1 MSENGLNSLQL
12 ISLSKLTVD
21 KDREFKGFNSDNG
34 LKTSK
39 EITSNKSAKVIGYEH
54 NNAKGNIGNVINVF
68 DLHKQTIGTPINV
81 PIMNPMVGNKINN
94 TNNLSFTPA
103 TIGVKDDF
111 FKVDGYTR
119 EDIVRYKKK
128 MESVM
133 EGNGALFSLDME
145 TMGVNPRLDPG
156 APKLNKE
163 NYAITELSLWKT
175 TYDTTEN
182 KWVREKVKS
191 VYSRPNSND
200 FYASMILKDGTANS
214 DTAVMLDRIAG
225 YSGKGSIV
233 KNPQTGQ
240 YEVRRWAKN
249 VDVTSEQN
257 ITNGIKN
264 LKNLP
269 ARGSAQNVSEMKDF
283 METVTSVL
291 GNESNILTSKNG
303 LMFDLPHLIGESYN
317 LGIDKTTTIDPFL
330 DSLKTGHFDLQ
341 IIRPQLASKKTYEK
355 AQKLRAEGVD
365 VTDSLALENL
375 NKINTYGDKALGEEI
390 ERTFGGDIAHTADY
404 DTFMTTIE
412 SIKVYEDAKDELAIF
427 ESSSMKAMDLNEKS
441 KFIANG
447 KFVADKNS
455 YHFKIEDG
463 RVNSYNSSILTRDQ
477 VYNLKVSK
485 IKSIDEINDVIKSN
499 QDIAKELNKVG
510 ASFEDVSGKYM
521 IELEASD
528 NPKDKVLMFYDDI
541 EGFQK
546 NMIDSNLL
554 SQINETEYNQW
565 SNRVSRNHNDLDDLR
580 KEMEGHGTSTSWKQV
595 DRLESYV
602 NQYNDLQHNRVQDGD
617 ISRTLTKEEIN
628 TILKGESVSI
638 NGTEYNADN
647 LLSHLSNGFVDD
659 TGEYVGNVSS
669 EKLKSFRLMY
679 DDLEK
684 NADLYSNLLEEGR
697 KNVNGGYINTYE
709 GDDKISLAFDEQL
722 DKNQL
727 DDLSLTFGA
736 SIDQIEQDILNS
748 KTDSEKLKYAINKD
762 EELLNIYNSK
772 VKKAKAKVL
781 QGDAEKLVEKFSSKK
796 DYKEMLKEVVL
807 SSDEEEKLMKKA
819 FKERYREAFDVDSKT
834 VNALLKDSKELFNRN
849 ALTSLDILTP
859 DDGYTAIKFNNKADY
874 IEDLKRNINMRVRDE
889 YKDKAASNRDR
900 LIYADDIAGNLKTRG
915 LLSEEDFDIIQ
926 QADNVQSKSALIGE
940 KLFHNKEQA
949 KAIVETSLK
958 DIKGIDTFEDAIL
971 AGNDGLKNLYN
982 PKIVNDEDFAKA
994 RPFVENVSMQPKWY
1008 RDTRSIMGKP
1018 LSEHVKRLKISTK
1031 DIVKEQA
1038 GKVTPDV
1045 TLIGYSSSKKA
1056 QEDIANSFKGM
1067 YEKLGWEDKHV
1078 DIFKDLY
1085 KHTSIDSQI
1094 QMKGS
1099 SDKQNLSKF
1108 IVNDGKDYHLLISA
1122 NEKLTKQKI
1131 ANGETIEEI
1140 AKSVATFKLP
1150 KIEKSHGAVMIS
1162 QSDIAKKTLS
1172 TSIIP
1177 VQKNNAVH
1185 YKHFDTVQEVLT
1197 GIKDSLPYVK
1207 ERLEDRDYI
1216 SANRRLNKAWRDINE
1231 SKSLTASTYKYV
1243 EKDGQLA
1250 IEFVYGINRA
1260 DVAKADLINH
1270 TGIIYELDSVLNKS
1284 TSLKD
1289 KFYSLF
1295 STNGTI
1301 DEPKKLQDKLA
1312 KLTRDIADHKEKGKP
1327 SYKKHITDLGTDGT
1341 KISVFLRNNIEEIS
1355 KTLLDDK
1362 DFMDSRGKD
1371 IRDYLETMAEKGNVA
1386 IISKPTEAGKG
1397 YVNPTGLADYVPHS
1411 NISNT
1416 ARETMIQGMNGQSIY
1431 EDSIMAAYKHR
1442 LKDVLGEVKD
1452 ADEIYNKLGI
1462 KRNFGV
1468 TTPKTL
1474 ELSNSFYEKSGGTL
1488 AFSTK
1493 VKSMTANQM
1502 NDGLVKIY
1510 NNTDGL
1516 HKVIQD
1522 EILNKYQIK
1531 ATSEEIKEAAKLISA
1546 SSSLYEDSAMMNV
1559 MLADIVNPITATNQK
1574 VYKPNEKLK
1583 IGMKVNSGDIIG
1595 YDVHG
1600 KPIMARDTSVIKNID
1615 NGMMIFQLEENNL
1628 SIKGNFNHSE
1638 KAVMIAPS
1646 YKTGDKAKDERMKK
1660 ILSEVQYKLTGK
1672 DVNIAINASAKKHDA
1687 LNTVLISNEM
1697 AITEAITNDDEA
1709 EIVRK
1714 AFKKH
1719 APNLDIDVEYDNV
1732 RKGYTTLNSPRI
1744 TSLEGVNPIDE
1755 FQAVVKSLENEGD
1768 LGKRIS
1774 QNMNLL
1780 KDNNIAFM
1788 DVVFAANNTVER
1800 GMNGLGEGSGTS
1812 ISTRS
1817 MVVKGTYR
1825 ELDKDLVSTYENGT
1839 FFKTLVDGN
1848 ANKIL
1853 NANKEGAREVAN
1865 IYAALDAMDNEKAMP
1880 FATVKKKSIKDI
1892 ILPNGLVETN
1902 KLDEMFKYDGKTN
1915 LFEIDLSDFGIELDN
1930 PFYVEGGKNSKKIS
1944 KIFMPAT
1951 RPNVQGSDG
1960 ARANKLQSAQVDL
1973 LRKIKE
1979 ARYLD
1984 GNSEKSAKQAYK
1996 DISYAV
2002 DNFMHS
2008 MFFELTDNDGL
2019 RYKIQGTKENI
2030 GSFRAEAHKVIAPV
2044 IDKETGLLKDLS
2056 FGDKI
2061 TSIKNGEIKYTKSI
2075 FLNENDIK
2083 KLGVNFDML
2092 GDDILSKQVADSGE
2106 QLDFLKKYMK
2116 GNGVDISHV
2125 KDLEE
2130 AQNII
2135 KTNHSKSFTNENLA
2149 SRFLEEIGFEG
2160 EVSRDPIIRHESE
2173 SGVRIR
2179 SAKGVNSGGVAL
2191 DPITAQSLKADSD
2204 GDKLN
2209 IMFKSFFADEKG
2221 NLKILGYDAP
2231 ERKELRIDSEG
2242 TSNSSLARLGSLSKD
2257 LEEFEGKN
2265 KNLYSLDEYRKFS
2278 NFKDMVDDVSSRGD
2292 VSYFTNPTARQI
2304 TTNALLSK
2312 DLVGH
2317 TSNPG
2322 LYIKM
2327 AGLEVASDLNKVD
2340 TKQALAFDK
2349 SLSIGTLVIEQNAID
2364 QKLNK
2369 FGPSI
2374 ASESTNK
2381 LFNAIDMGENWK
2393 NLHEAVRSKDNEK
2406 IRKSLTAV
2414 IEMITPYTTEDTDP
2428 KYQAIKWQDGSKP
2441 KNAEDVSKI
2450 VDNILN
2456 RTAQRSDEINT
2467 VFAEEFLNDV
2477 ITTFRD
2483 DKASKLYESA
2493 FTARSGSQL
2502 YNVRSKIHD
2511 EMSKVIALR
2520 DGSEYG
2526 GMSTSVAIKQANF
2539 KANLSDTVSIGEVA
2553 LEEGQRI
2560 AVVGQSSNI
2569 EQGLYDVKLNGYK
2582 DGRHSITL
2590 TGENGT
2596 ATISKDDVFEINNVL
2611 SQSESYIVS
2620 DEEIKKYEDILFN
2633 NYKAGVE
2640 EAMTSSHGAFNGH
2653 VSNYKGIMENGGPTT
2668 IKDKALV
2675 SAVEGYNIDN
2685 LSDMHKTLDV
2695 LGDKN
2700 YVLDDRSSILKQMND
2715 EIRAKGTKEYQAKKK
2730 EIIMGQKGMQ
2740 QYPISSYDKFMN
2752 DISKS
2757 VAEIKPT
2764 DYGEIKDTLNQNK
2777 RINMKALSNSQEIE
2791 DAVMKSIELSGRE
2804 FTGMELEE
2812 VKFEA
2817 KEKILGYFKSEDEK
2831 TFNNINNIYT
2841 KNQYDSKFREE
2852 VLGWN
2857 MNEVDELLIKG
2868 KEKDAIHRMNDM
2880 TMIFSKDFSGKKLG
2894 EMSLDEL
2901 KSVLDLSD
2909 NTGIHVSIAKENI
2922 DMVKKLIQL
2931 RQNDDIMLE
2940 SIHEP
2945 IVNNLSDNMGKELTD
2960 QMVEDIRQKGKKA
2973 KKNKTANKSTLSS
2986 LSDMLD
2992 GAKSKISGL
3001 STKQKILAGAM
3012 VATGVGATMM
3022 LGNNVSNGKSKLSTP
3037 SQETESNLKN
3047 SSLPK
3052 APPSQGSVYVSD
3064 NNSINVNVRGRS
3076 PINSSPDMAERA
3088 ISALFGKSVSV
3099 NSNISDSRE
3108 TIHDRDV
3115 NELMTKAIR

>member
-21 KDREFKGFNSDNG
+21 KDREYRGFNSDNG
-34 LKTSK
+34 LKNNK
-39 EITSNKSAKVIGYEH
+39 EVTSNKTLKQIRYEH
-54 NNAKGNIGNVINVF
+54 NNTKGNIGNVINVF
-68 DLHKQTIGTPINV
+68 DLHKQTIGKPIDV

-94 TNNLSFTPA
+94 SNNLSFTPE

-111 FKVDGYTR
+111 FKVNGYSR
-119 EDIVRYKKK
+119 EDIVRYKQK

-133 EGNGALFSLDME
+133 KGEGSLFSLDME
-145 TMGVNPRLDPG
+145 TTGVNPRLNPG
-156 APKLNKE
+156 APEINKS

-175 TYDTTEN
+175 TFDNEKNTWN
-182 KWVREKVKS
+182 REKVKS
-191 VYSRPNSND
+191 VYSRPDSKD
-200 FYASMILKDGTANS
+200 FFASMILKDDTANG

-225 YSGKGSIV
+225 YSGDGSIV

-240 YEVRRWAKN
+240 YEVKEWLKN

-257 ITNGIKN
+257 ITNGIEN

-269 ARGSAQNVSEMKDF
+269 ARGSEQNVHAMKDF
-283 METVTSVL
+283 IETVTSAL
-291 GNESNILTSKNG
+291 GNENNILTTKNG

-317 LGIDKTTTIDPFL
+317 LGIDESAVKEFVKE
-330 DSLKTGHFDLQ
+330 LKTGHFDLQ
-341 IIRPQLASKKTYEK
+341 IIRPQLASKKTYER

-375 NKINTYGDKALGEEI
+375 NKINTYGDKALVEEI
-390 ERTFGGDIAHTADY
+390 EKTFGGDIAHTADY

-412 SIKVYEDAKDELAIF
+412 SIKVYEDAKDELALF
-427 ESSSMKAMDLNEKS
+427 ESKSLKPMDINKDS

-447 KFVADKNS
+447 KFVANKDS
-455 YHFKIEDG
+455 FHFKIEDG

-477 VYNLKVSK
+477 VYNLKVSQ
-485 IKSIDEINDVIKSN
+485 IKSIDEINKSIESN

-510 ASFEDVSGKYM
+510 ASFDDVSGKYM
-521 IELEASD
+521 VELEASG
-528 NPKDKVLMFYDDI
+528 NTKDKVFMFYDDI

-546 NMIDSNLL
+546 DMIDSQLL
-554 SQINETEYNQW
+554 SPINETEYNQW
-565 SNRVSRNHNDLDDLR
+565 LNGWSRNYNDLDDLR
-580 KEMEGHGTSTSWKQV
+580 KEMEGYGTSTSWKQV

-602 NQYNDLQHNRVQDGD
+602 EQYKGLQNYRVDDIDG
-617 ISRTLTKEEIN
+617 SRTLTKEEIN
-628 TILKGESVSI
+628 TILEGKNLSI

-647 LLSHLSNGFVDD
+647 VLTKISNEIVDD
-659 TGEYVGNVSS
+659 SGNLVSKVSS

-679 DDLEK
+679 GDLES

-697 KNVNGGYINTYE
+697 KNVKFTSDSYINTYSKSE
-709 GDDKISLAFDEQL
+709 TFYDQL
-722 DKNQL
+722 DKNHI
-727 DDLSLTFGA
+727 DDLSLTFGT
-736 SIDQIEQDILNS
+736 SIDQIEQEILNS
-748 KTDSEKLKYAINKD
+748 KTDSEKLKYVTNKD
-762 EELLNIYNSK
+762 KELLSIYNNK
-772 VKKAKAKVL
+772 VKNAKAKVL

-796 DYKEMLKEVVL
+796 DYKDMLKDVVL
-807 SSDEEEKLMKKA
+807 SPEEEEKLMKKA
-819 FKERYREAFDVDSKT
+819 YKERYREAFDVDSKT
-834 VNALLKDSKELFNRN
+834 VNAILKDSKELFNRN
-849 ALTSLDILTP
+849 ALTSLDVLTP
-859 DDGYTAIKFNNKADY
+859 DGDYTAIKFNNKADY
-874 IEDLKRNINMRVRDE
+874 IEDLKRNINMRVVDE

-926 QADNVQSKSALIGE
+926 QADNVQSKSTLIGE

-958 DIKGIDTFEDAIL
+958 DVKGIDTFEDAIL
-971 AGNDGLKNLYN
+971 AGNETLKNLYN
-982 PKIVNDEDFAKA
+982 PKIVSDEDFAKA

-1008 RDTRSIMGKP
+1008 RDTRSIMGE
-1018 LSEHVKRLKISTK
+1018 SISSHVKRLRIPTK

-1038 GKVTPDV
+1038 KKVTPNV
-1045 TLIGYSSSKKA
+1045 TLIGYSSSEKA
-1056 QEDIANSFKGM
+1056 QDEIAKSFKGM
-1067 YEKLGWEDKHV
+1067 YDNLGWGKKHV
-1078 DIFKDLY
+1078 EIFNDLY
-1085 KHTSIDSQI
+1085 KSKSIDSQV
-1094 QMKGS
+1094 QFKGS

-1108 IVNDGKDYHLLISA
+1108 IVHDGKDYHLLISA

-1150 KIEKSHGAVMIS
+1150 KIEKSYGAVMIS
-1162 QSDIAKKTLS
+1162 QSDIAKKTVS
-1172 TSIIP
+1172 KSIIP
-1177 VQKNNAVH
+1177 VQDNGKVA
-1185 YKHFDTVQEVLT
+1185 YKTFDTVQEVLA

-1207 ERLEDRDYI
+1207 ERIEDRDYI
-1216 SANRRLNKAWRDINE
+1216 SANRRLNRAWRNVNE
-1231 SKSLTASTYKYV
+1231 SKSLTATTYKYV

-1250 IEFVYGINRA
+1250 LELVYGINRA

-1289 KFYSLF
+1289 KFYKLY

-1301 DEPKKLQDKLA
+1301 DEPKKLQNKLA
-1312 KLTRDIADHKEKGKP
+1312 KLTRDIADHKGEGKP
-1327 SYKKHITDLGTDGT
+1327 NYKKHILDLGTDGT
-1341 KISVFLRNNIEEIS
+1341 KISVFLRNNIQEIS

-1362 DFMDSRGKD
+1362 EFMDGRGKEL
-1371 IRDYLETMAEKGNVA
+1371 RGYLETMVEKGNVA
-1386 IISKPTEAGKG
+1386 VISKPTEAGKG
-1397 YVNPTGLADYVPHS
+1397 YINPTGLADYVPHS

-1431 EDSIMAAYKHR
+1431 EDSVIAAYNHR
-1442 LKDVLGEVKD
+1442 LKDVLGEAKD
-1452 ADEIYNKLGI
+1452 ADEIYDKLGI

-1474 ELSNSFYEKSGGTL
+1474 ELSNAFYKKSGGML

-1493 VKSMTANQM
+1493 VKSMTATQM
-1502 NDGLVKIY
+1502 NDELVKIY
-1510 NNTDGL
+1510 NDADGL
-1516 HKVIQD
+1516 HKIIQD
-1522 EILNKYQIK
+1522 KILNKYQIN
-1531 ATSEEIKEAAKLISA
+1531 ATSDEIKEAAKIISA

-1559 MLADIVNPITATNQK
+1559 MFADVANPIMATNQK

-1595 YDVHG
+1595 HDVHG
-1600 KPIMARDTSVIKNID
+1600 KPIHARDTSVIKNID

-1628 SIKGNFNHSE
+1628 SAKGNFNHSE
-1638 KAVMIAPS
+1638 KAVMIAPN
-1646 YKTGDKAKDERMKK
+1646 YKTGDKVKDERMKK
-1660 ILSEVQYKLTGK
+1660 ILSEVQYNLTGE
-1672 DVNIAINASAKKHDA
+1672 DVNIALNASVKKHDA

-1697 AITEAITNDDEA
+1697 AITDAIKNDDEA

-1719 APNLDIDVEYDNV
+1719 APNLDIDIAYDET

-1755 FQAVVKSLENEGD
+1755 FNAVVKSLKSEGD

-1774 QNMNLL
+1774 QNIDLL
-1780 KDNNIAFM
+1780 EKDNIAFM
-1788 DVVFAANNTVER
+1788 DVVFAANNTIER

-1812 ISTRS
+1812 ISTRG

-1825 ELDKDLVSTYENGT
+1825 ELDKGLVSTYENGT
-1839 FFKTLVDGN
+1839 FFKTLIEDN
-1848 ANKIL
+1848 SNKIL

-1865 IYAALDAMDNEKAMP
+1865 IYAALDAMNNEKAMP

-1902 KLDEMFKYDGKTN
+1902 KLDEIFKYDGKTN
-1915 LFEIDLSDFGIELDN
+1915 LFEVDLSDFGIEIDN
-1930 PFYVEGGKNSKKIS
+1930 PFYQEGKNNSKKIS

-1979 ARYLD
+1979 AKYLD
-1984 GNSEKSAKQAYK
+1984 GNGQKSAKEVYEGVA
-1996 DISYAV
+1996 DSAV
-2002 DNFMHS
+2002 KYVHS
-2008 MFFELTDNDGL
+2008 LFFELTDNDGL
-2019 RYKIQGTKENI
+2019 RYKIQSTKENI
-2030 GSFRAEAHKVIAPV
+2030 GSFRAESHKVIAPV
-2044 IDKETGLLKDLS
+2044 IDKETGLIKDLA

-2061 TSIKNGEIKYTKSI
+2061 TSIKDGKLKYTKSV

-2092 GDDILSKQVADSGE
+2092 GDDILSKQVAESSE

-2135 KTNHSKSFTNENLA
+2135 KANHTKSFTNENLA
-2149 SRFLEEIGFEG
+2149 SKFLEEIGFEG

-2179 SAKGVNSGGVAL
+2179 SAKGVNNGGVSI

-2209 IMFKSFFADEKG
+2209 IMFKSFFADENG
-2221 NLKILGYDAP
+2221 NLKIHKYNEP
-2231 ERKELRIDSEG
+2231 IRKELRIDSEG
-2242 TSNSSLARLGSLSKD
+2242 TSDSSLARLGSLSDD
-2257 LEEFEGKN
+2257 LDKFEGKN
-2265 KNLYSLDEYRKFS
+2265 KNLYSLSEYNEFS
-2278 NFKDMVDDVSSRGD
+2278 NFSEMLDDVSSHGD
-2292 VSYFTNPTARQI
+2292 VSYFTNSTARQI
-2304 TTNALLSK
+2304 TNNALLSK

-2327 AGLEVASDLNKVD
+2327 AGLEVASDLNKID

-2349 SLSIGTLVIEQNAID
+2349 SLSIGTIVIEQNSID

-2369 FGPSI
+2369 FGPNI
-2374 ASESTNK
+2374 ASESTDK
-2381 LFNAIDMGENWK
+2381 LFNAIDMSDNWK
-2393 NLHEAVRSKDNEK
+2393 NLHSAVRSGDNEK
-2406 IRKSLTAV
+2406 IRESLTSV
-2414 IEMITPYTTEDTDP
+2414 IEMITPYTTEDTDV
-2428 KYQAIKWQDGSKP
+2428 KYQAIKWQNGSKP
-2441 KNAEDVSKI
+2441 QNAEDVSKI
-2450 VDNILN
+2450 IDNILGG
-2456 RTAQRSDEINT
+2456 TSQRSEEINT
-2467 VFAEEFLNDV
+2467 VYAEEFLSDI
-2477 ITTFRD
+2477 ITTFRHD
-2483 DKASKLYESA
+2483 RASKLYESA
-2493 FTARSGSQL
+2493 FTARSGGSL
-2502 YNVRSKIHD
+2502 YKVRSNIHD
-2511 EMSKVIALR
+2511 EMSKVIELR

-2526 GMSTSVAIKQANF
+2526 GIGTSVAIKQANF

-2553 LEEGQRI
+2553 LEEGHKI
-2560 AVVGQSSNI
+2560 AVIGQSSNI
-2569 EQGLYDVKLNGYK
+2569 EQGLYNVKLNGYK

-2590 TGENGT
+2590 TGENGISH
-2596 ATISKDDVFEINNVL
+2596 ISKDDVFEINNVL
-2611 SQSESYIVS
+2611 AQSESFIVS
-2620 DEEIKKYEDILFN
+2620 DEEVKKYEDILFN
-2633 NYKAGVE
+2633 NYKSGVE
-2640 EAMTSSHGAFNGH
+2640 EAMTSSHGAFKGH
-2653 VSNYKGIMENGGPTT
+2653 VSNYEDMMKNGGPTT

-2675 SAVEGYNIDN
+2675 SAVEGYNLEN

-2695 LGDKN
+2695 LADKN
-2700 YVLDDRSSILKQMND
+2700 YVLDDRSDILKEMND
-2715 EIRAKGTKEYQAKKK
+2715 AIRAKGTKEYQARKK
-2730 EIIMGQKGMQ
+2730 EVLLGQKGIQ
-2740 QYPISSYDKFMN
+2740 QYPISNYDKFMS

-2757 VAEIKPT
+2757 VADIKPT
-2764 DYGEIKDTLNQNK
+2764 DYGEIKEVLSKNK
-2777 RINMKALSNSQEIE
+2777 RINMKALSNSQEIA
-2791 DAVMKSIELSGRE
+2791 DVVMKNIELSGRE
-2804 FTGMELEE
+2804 FVGMELEE
-2812 VKFEA
+2812 VIFNT
-2817 KEKILGYFKSEDEK
+2817 KEQVLGYFKNVDEGI
-2831 TFNNINNIYT
+2831 FNNINSVYT
-2841 KNQYDSKFREE
+2841 KNQYDANFRKE

-2857 MNEVDELLIKG
+2857 MNEVDELIING
-2868 KEKDAIHRMNDM
+2868 KEKDAIHKMNDM

-2901 KSVLDLSD
+2901 KSVADITGT
-2909 NTGIHVSIAKENI
+2909 TGINESIVKENKDI
-2922 DMVKKLIQL
+2922 VNKLITL

-2945 IVNNLSDNMGKELTD
+2945 IVDNLSDNIGKDLTD
-2960 QMVEDIRQKGKKA
+2960 QMVEDIRQKGKNA
-2973 KKNKTANKSTLSS
+2973 KKNKSANKSTSSSISNKLSS
-2986 LSDMLD
+2986 V
-2992 GAKSKISGL
+2992 KSKISGL
-3001 STKQKILAGAM
+3001 SNKQKILAGAM
-3012 VATGVGATMM
+3012 VAAGVGATMM
-3022 LGNNVSNGKSKLSTP
+3022 LGNNVSNGKSKLNTP
-3037 SQETESNLKN
+3037 TQETESNLKN
-3047 SSLPK
+3047 SSVPK
-3052 APPSQGSVYVSD
+3052 APPSQSSIYVSD
-3064 NNSINVNVRGRS
+3064 NNSINVNVKGRS

-3088 ISALFGKSVSV
+3088 ISALFGKNVSV
-3099 NSNISDSRE
+3099 NSNINDSRE

-3115 NELMTKAIR
+3115 NELMNRSIR